1 MINFFFFQTCKS
13 FLHLLYL
20 PCSANPSSPHLCT
33 LHEGKCEYRIAC
45 LSVVSNCSSLNDDCI
60 HSVIN
65 WRFNT
70 RHLLSAA
77 QASFYYSQ
85 HFSGNAKGTNQ
96 RAQSIRLKTAI
107 NFVSHLIPIFYPHLF
122 STVDMFSMIC
132 IHIWPTSVSSDLPLI
147 FTGPRS
153 SEHSL

>member
-13 FLHLLYL
+13 FRHLLYL
-20 PCSANPSSPHLCT
+20 PCSVDPPSPHLCT
-33 LHEGKCEYRIAC
+33 LHEGKCECRIAC
-45 LSVVSNCSSLNDDCI
+45 LLVVSNCSSLNDDCI

-70 RHLLSAA
+70 RYLLSAA

-96 RAQSIRLKTAI
+96 RAQSIRLKTTL
-107 NFVSHLIPIFYPHLF
+107 NFVSHLMLVFYLHLF
-122 STVDMFSMIC
+122 PTVDMFSMIC
-132 IHIWPTSVSSDLPLI
+132 IHIWPTSVSSDCLLI
-147 FTGPRS
+147 PTGPRS
-153 SEHSL
+153 SEHSS